1 MDSRWFSLQKNVSL
15 TYQWACV
22 VAVVVAAVVVVVVG
36 VVVVAC
42 VRVCV
47 GRGRGGGGDRAGWDS
62 DRAKCRDFAATLYGV
77 TGLRPASRSAMR
89 WLCRRS

>member
-1 MDSRWFSLQKNVSL
+1 MDSRRFSLQKNVSL

-47 GRGRGGGGDRAGWDS
+47 GRGRGGGDRAVGDS
-62 DRAKCRDFAATLYGV
+62 DRAKCSDFAAPLYGV